1 MSDDECL
8 DLFGEMSTEENI
20 TLRAEMSDQ
29 KSQQHITAMSDESDN
44 TEENRSEGGEREKT
58 DLICIEYPGQVDNP
72 DRAIKTLGGLQ
83 NIGMVLSEPN
93 RRLELRFR
101 TDDVYCKPTCGER
114 HQCSSFVIKVE
125 RKKLK
130 PGIVDKPE
138 YIHTTKLV
146 GLVTSC
152 FRFSNLC
159 DFQYLPMAKK
169 AETNQLASI
178 YPEVYFNKLV
188 GSDWI
193 DKEAPLFIPPAVFSR
208 MDVPQ
213 DYQFRRETSAEK
225 TTGTPHNIIG
235 RTRQRRSHHAIFV
248 TYDVDKVPDNPRE
261 VALNQMKIKFID
273 KERFRIVEEKFGERP
288 IWSKNALNAVTRIAS
303 DRLKFI
309 LPALAYYFTT
319 GPWRNQW
326 IKFGYDP
333 RKDPAAGIY
342 QTLDY
347 RVRLQGGARHKVAA
361 KRSYAN
367 YLLPYKAVNWSKPR
381 TSLIDKSALPGAA
394 TAAGGDS
401 GETTEAE
408 TNEDREKLSDVFMFR
423 KGRIPPYR
431 QMFYQYCDI
440 HIQAA
445 QELLQTSQ
453 APATGG
459 CSERSGWFLAGT
471 EEKLRNM
478 ITNVI
483 NEDISEERLKE
494 IEGTDD
500 LEEPAME
507 TPTGTETESDME

>member
-1 MSDDECL
+1 M
-8 DLFGEMSTEENI
+8 
-20 TLRAEMSDQ
+20 
-29 KSQQHITAMSDESDN
+29 
-44 TEENRSEGGEREKT
+44 
-58 DLICIEYPGQVDNP
+58 
-72 DRAIKTLGGLQ
+72 
-83 NIGMVLSEPN
+83 
-93 RRLELRFR
+93 
-101 TDDVYCKPTCGER
+101 
-114 HQCSSFVIKVE
+114 
-125 RKKLK
+125 
-130 PGIVDKPE
+130 
-138 YIHTTKLV
+138 
-146 GLVTSC
+146 
-152 FRFSNLC
+152 
-159 DFQYLPMAKK
+159 
-169 AETNQLASI
+169 
-178 YPEVYFNKLV
+178 
-188 GSDWI
+188 
-193 DKEAPLFIPPAVFSR
+193 
-208 MDVPQ
+208 
-213 DYQFRRETSAEK
+213 
-225 TTGTPHNIIG
+225 
-235 RTRQRRSHHAIFV
+235 
-248 TYDVDKVPDNPRE
+248 
-261 VALNQMKIKFID
+261 
-273 KERFRIVEEKFGERP
+273 
-288 IWSKNALNAVTRIAS
+288 
-303 DRLKFI
+303 
-309 LPALAYYFTT
+309 
-319 GPWRNQW
+319 
-326 IKFGYDP
+326 
-333 RKDPAAGIY
+333 
-342 QTLDY
+342 
-347 RVRLQGGARHKVAA
+347 AA